1 MQGISWFLIKSWY
14 YWNTSSLKPKLTSQK
29 KTVILAWLFQSP
41 NNYWEST
48 VPSYKML
55 NFIQLDFTNHYFHKD
70 HNTPWFL
77 PHPHP
82 PPPPPPPPHQFSKPV
97 SLICPGYYSHP
108 KRNRTQWLWNFFL
121 TGGRGWG
128 WVNKVHYALC
138 KNGELFL
145 FLGEKVHYRKVW
157 ISLCVPKVTNINF
170 RLTISMHYQEK
181 KVWELINWS
190 TKEKC
195 FDSLRKCMEISLE
208 NLLVDIGN
216 QRDMVTTFLW
226 KRIQSAFTCLNAPP
240 LLNTASVSES

>member
-1 MQGISWFLIKSWY
+1 MQGISWFLIKSWH

-41 NNYWEST
+41 NNYWDST

-55 NFIQLDFTNHYFHKD
+55 NFI

-82 PPPPPPPPHQFSKPV
+82 PPPPPPSHQFSKPV
-97 SLICPGYYSHP
+97 SPISPGYYSHP
-108 KRNRTQWLWNFFL
+108 KRNRTQWFWNFVFD
-121 TGGRGWG
+121 GGCI
-128 WVNKVHYALC
+128 KVHYALC

-145 FLGEKVHYRKVW
+145 FLGEKVHCRKVW
-157 ISLCVPKVTNINF
+157 ISLWVPKVTNINF

-195 FDSLRKCMEISLE
+195 FD
-208 NLLVDIGN
+208 LLSN
-216 QRDMVTTFLW
+216 
-226 KRIQSAFTCLNAPP
+226 SSN
-240 LLNTASVSES
+240 

>member
-82 PPPPPPPPHQFSKPV
+82 PPPPPPPPPIFKTSV
-97 SLICPGYYSHP
+97 SNLSWILQSSQE
-108 KRNRTQWLWNFFL
+108 KSNTMVMKFFFD
-121 TGGRGWG
+121 GGAGVG
-128 WVNKVHYALC
+128 VGKQGALC
-138 KNGELFL
+138 SMQKWWIVFT
-145 FLGEKVHYRKVW
+145 FRRK
-157 ISLCVPKVTNINF
+157 
-170 RLTISMHYQEK
+170 
-181 KVWELINWS
+181 
-190 TKEKC
+190 
-195 FDSLRKCMEISLE
+195 
-208 NLLVDIGN
+208 G
-216 QRDMVTTFLW
+216 
-226 KRIQSAFTCLNAPP
+226 P
-240 LLNTASVSES
+240 L

>member
-29 KTVILAWLFQSP
+29 KAVILAWLFQST
-41 NNYWEST
+41 NNYWDST

-55 NFIQLDFTNHYFHKD
+55 NFIQLAFTIHYFHKD

-82 PPPPPPPPHQFSKPV
+82 LLPHPPSPPIFRTSV
-97 SLICPGYYSHP
+97 SWILQSSQE
-108 KRNRTQWLWNFFL
+108 RSNTMVMNFFL
-121 TGGRGWG
+121 MGGGG
-128 WVNKVHYALC
+128 EGVNKVHYALC
-138 KNGELFL
+138 ENGELFL
-145 FLGEKVHYRKVW
+145 FLGEKVHCRKVW
-157 ISLCVPKVTNINF
+157 ISLWVPKVTNNNF

-195 FDSLRKCMEISLE
+195 FD
-208 NLLVDIGN
+208 LLSN
-216 QRDMVTTFLW
+216 
-226 KRIQSAFTCLNAPP
+226 SSN
-240 LLNTASVSES
+240 

>member
-29 KTVILAWLFQSP
+29 KAVILAWLFQST
-41 NNYWEST
+41 NNYWHST

-55 NFIQLDFTNHYFHKD
+55 NFIQLAFTIHYFHKD

-82 PPPPPPPPHQFSKPV
+82 LLPPPPHQFSEPV
-97 SLICPGYYSHP
+97 SPISPGYYSHP
-108 KRNRTQWLWNFFL
+108 KRDRTQWLWIFFFD
-121 TGGRGWG
+121 GGGGWG
-128 WVNKVHYALC
+128 EGVNKVHYALY

-145 FLGEKVHYRKVW
+145 FLGEKVHCRKVW
-157 ISLCVPKVTNINF
+157 ISLWVPKVTNNNF
-170 RLTISMHYQEK
+170 RLTIWMHYQEK

-195 FDSLRKCMEISLE
+195 FD
-208 NLLVDIGN
+208 LLSN
-216 QRDMVTTFLW
+216 
-226 KRIQSAFTCLNAPP
+226 SSN
-240 LLNTASVSES
+240 

>member
-29 KTVILAWLFQSP
+29 KAVILAWLFQST
-41 NNYWEST
+41 NNYWHST

-55 NFIQLDFTNHYFHKD
+55 NFIQLAFTIHYFHKD

-82 PPPPPPPPHQFSKPV
+82 LLPHPPPPHQFSEPV
-97 SLICPGYYSHP
+97 SPISPGSYNHP
-108 KRNRTQWLWNFFL
+108 KRDRTQWLWIFFD
-121 TGGRGWG
+121 GGGG
-128 WVNKVHYALC
+128 GEGVNKVHYALC

-145 FLGEKVHYRKVW
+145 FLGEKVHCRKVW
-157 ISLCVPKVTNINF
+157 ISLWVPKVTNNNF
-170 RLTISMHYQEK
+170 RLTIWMHYQEK

-195 FDSLRKCMEISLE
+195 FD
-208 NLLVDIGN
+208 LLSN
-216 QRDMVTTFLW
+216 
-226 KRIQSAFTCLNAPP
+226 SSN
-240 LLNTASVSES
+240 

>member
-29 KTVILAWLFQSP
+29 KVVILAWLFQST
-41 NNYWEST
+41 NHYWHST

-55 NFIQLDFTNHYFHKD
+55 NYIQLAFTIHYFHKD

-82 PPPPPPPPHQFSKPV
+82 LLPPPPPPTNFQNQCLQFLLDLTIIPRE
-97 SLICPGYYSHP
+97 IEQNGYE
-108 KRNRTQWLWNFFL
+108 FFL
-121 TGGRGWG
+121 DGGGG
-128 WVNKVHYALC
+128 GEGVNKVHYALC

-145 FLGEKVHYRKVW
+145 FLGEKVHCRKVW
-157 ISLCVPKVTNINF
+157 ISLWVPKVTNNNF

-195 FDSLRKCMEISLE
+195 FD
-208 NLLVDIGN
+208 LLSN
-216 QRDMVTTFLW
+216 
-226 KRIQSAFTCLNAPP
+226 SSN
-240 LLNTASVSES
+240 

>member
-82 PPPPPPPPHQFSKPV
+82 PPPPPPPPIFKTSV
-97 SLICPGYYSHP
+97 SDLSWILQSSQE
-108 KRNRTQWLWNFFL
+108 KSNTMVMKFFFDGG
-121 TGGRGWG
+121 GGRGWG

-138 KNGELFL
+138 KNGELF
-145 FLGEKVHYRKVW
+145 FFFRRK
-157 ISLCVPKVTNINF
+157 
-170 RLTISMHYQEK
+170 
-181 KVWELINWS
+181 
-190 TKEKC
+190 
-195 FDSLRKCMEISLE
+195 
-208 NLLVDIGN
+208 G
-216 QRDMVTTFLW
+216 
-226 KRIQSAFTCLNAPP
+226 P
-240 LLNTASVSES
+240 L

>member
-14 YWNTSSLKPKLTSQK
+14 YWDTSSLKPKLTSQK
-29 KTVILAWLFQSP
+29 KAVILAWLFQST
-41 NNYWEST
+41 NNYWDST

-55 NFIQLDFTNHYFHKD
+55 NFIPLAFTIHYFHKD

-82 PPPPPPPPHQFSKPV
+82 LLPPPPPQFSEPV
-97 SLICPGYYSHP
+97 SPISPGYYSHP
-108 KRNRTQWLWNFFL
+108 KRDRTQWLWIFFL
-121 TGGRGWG
+121 MGGGG
-128 WVNKVHYALC
+128 EGVNKVHYALY

-145 FLGEKVHYRKVW
+145 FLGEKVHCRKVW
-157 ISLCVPKVTNINF
+157 ISLWVPKVTNNNF

-195 FDSLRKCMEISLE
+195 FD
-208 NLLVDIGN
+208 LLSN
-216 QRDMVTTFLW
+216 
-226 KRIQSAFTCLNAPP
+226 SSN
-240 LLNTASVSES
+240 